1 VIFGTLGRYIAWRFA
16 RTILAVFAGFF
27 ALIYL
32 VDFVEL
38 LRRSSDVEGAGAPFV
53 AFLSLLRVPAVAEQV
68 LPFTV
73 LFGAM
78 VALLNLSRKLELVV
92 ARAAGVSAWQFLA
105 PPVLVALLVGLLSV
119 AVYNPMSAAL
129 KQRADRIEAKL
140 FGRGASRAG
149 DKGMWIRQR
158 GGEGQSILRA
168 ESSEDQGETLTAVT
182 AFVYDSEGRFVER
195 VEAPT
200 ASLEA
205 GAWRMPG
212 ARVLSSTHEPRTVD
226 VYVLP
231 TRLEPDQVMQ
241 AFLPADAVSFWRL
254 KDVAK
259 RTRAAGLDPV
269 AYELRRQTLLAR
281 PLALVAMVMV
291 AAAFSLRFF
300 RMGGVAK
307 NVLGG
312 VLTGFVLYVATK
324 LVGDL
329 GGAGL
334 VSAPFAAWSP
344 AVAGALL
351 GSLAV
356 LTQEDG

>member
-1 VIFGTLGRYIAWRFA
+1 VIVGTLGRYIGLRFL

-38 LRRSSDVEGAGAPFV
+38 LRRSSDVEGANAGTV
-53 AFLSLLRVPAVAEQV
+53 AFLSLLRTPAVAEQV

-105 PPVLVALLVGLLSV
+105 PPLLVALLVGAFSV
-119 AVYNPMSAAL
+119 FVYNPLSAAM
-129 KQRADRIEAKL
+129 KQRADRIETKF
-140 FGRGASRAG
+140 FGKSGASAG
-149 DKGMWIRQR
+149 DAGMWIRQR
-158 GGEGQSILRA
+158 GGKGQSILRA
-168 ESSEDQGETLTAVT
+168 ERSADQGVTLGGVT

-195 VEAPT
+195 VSA
-200 ASLEA
+200 ASAQLEK
-205 GAWRMPG
+205 GAWRLEQ
-212 ARVLSSTHEPRTVD
+212 ARVLTPTQEPREVA
-226 VYVLP
+226 VYSLP
-231 TRLEPDQVMQ
+231 TNLHPDQVMQ
-241 AFLPADAVSFWRL
+241 AFLPADAVSFWSL
-254 KDVAK
+254 KDVAE
-259 RTRAAGLDPV
+259 RTRAAGLD
-269 AYELRRQTLLAR
+269 ATSYELRRQVLLAR
-281 PLALVAMVMV
+281 PLFLFAMVMV
-291 AAAFSLRFF
+291 AASFSLRFF

-324 LVGDL
+324 LVADL

-334 VSAPFAAWSP
+334 VSAPVAAWSP
-344 AVAGALL
+344 AIGGALF
-351 GSLAV
+351 GALA
-356 LTQEDG
+356 LLSQEDG